1 MIPQS
6 LGDVTSLLNSS
17 VIQIASNWDVADSK
31 MFPILVRS
39 KEALSLVVL
48 KYAVNPG
55 IDMGL
60 G

>member
-1 MIPQS
+1 MIPRS

-17 VIQIASNWDVADSK
+17 VIQIASNWDVVNSK
-31 MFPILVRS
+31 MFPMLVRL